1 MGLTVFAIGGNTP
14 EMMTGF
20 IMARRGNSAVGV
32 AHSLGAAS
40 LAILISLGIPW
51 LVQSLNKLNTA
62 KPYVD
67 VYSNGMNWTVLGLV
81 LVIVTFYI
89 CLSSTRF
96 TLKKLTGI
104 LLISSYVIFI
114 TLAVLIE
121 VDIFFPNIC

>member
-51 LVQSLNKLNTA
+51 LIQSINKLNTS

-104 LLISSYVIFI
+104 LLISSYIIFI

-121 VDIFFPNIC
+121 VDVFFPNIC

>member
-40 LAILISLGIPW
+40 LAILLSLGLPW
-51 LVQSLNKLNTA
+51 LIQSLIKLNTDH
-62 KPYVD
+62 PYVD
-67 VYSNGMNWTVLGLV
+67 VYSNGMNWTVLGLI
-81 LVIVTFYI
+81 LVVATFYL
-89 CLSSTRF
+89 CLSLTRF
-96 TLKKLTGI
+96 TLKRITGI
-104 LLISSYVIFI
+104 LMITFYLVYI

-121 VDIFFPNIC
+121 VDIFFPNDC